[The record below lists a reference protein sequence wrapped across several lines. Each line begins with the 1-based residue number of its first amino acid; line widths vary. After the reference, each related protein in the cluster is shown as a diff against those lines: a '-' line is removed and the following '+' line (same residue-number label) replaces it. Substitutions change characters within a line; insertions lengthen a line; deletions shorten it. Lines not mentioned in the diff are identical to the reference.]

1 MSTETDIFQNIKE
14 IYRRMSRA
22 AMKADRNPADVTLIA
37 VTKTVE
43 TAAIREAVDAGL
55 RVFGESRIQEAQR
68 KVNSEELKVNGKNIE
83 WHLIGH
89 LQRNKAKTAVALF
102 DLIHSLDSID
112 LALEISR
119 QAEKIGKVQEVLI
132 EVKLSAE
139 ETKHGISKDDL
150 PDLAAAINAMTNLRL
165 RGLMTVPPFF
175 EDPEEA
181 RPCFRELRELKER
194 LEDRGFLLPE
204 LSMGMSH
211 DFETAIEEGA
221 TMVRVGTA
229 IFGTRK

>member
-1 MSTETDIFQNIKE
+1 
-14 IYRRMSRA
+14 MSRA
-22 AMKADRNPADVTLIA
+22 AMKADRNPAAVTLIA

-43 TAAIREAVDAGL
+43 TAAIREAIDAGL
-55 RVFGESRIQEAQR
+55 RVFGESRIQEAGA
-68 KVNSEELKVNGKNIE
+68 KIEELPRLLTSDGGLPTVS

-102 DLIHSLDSID
+102 DLIHSLDSVD
-112 LALEISR
+112 LALEIDR
-119 QAEKIGKVQEVLI
+119 QAEKIGKIQEVLI

-139 ETKHGISKDDL
+139 ETKHGISKDEL
-150 PDLAAAINAMTNLRL
+150 PDLAAAISGMTNLRL

-175 EDPEEA
+175 ENPGEA
-181 RPCFRELRELKER
+181 RPCFRELRKLKER
-194 LEDRGFLLPE
+194 LEDLGFLLPE

-211 DFETAIEEGA
+211 DFEAAIEEGA

>member
-1 MSTETDIFQNIKE
+1 MEKDSIFDNIRDVF
-14 IYRRMSRA
+14 IRISRA
-22 AMKADRNPADVTLIA
+22 AMKADREPTEVTLVA
-37 VTKTVE
+37 VTKTVGVG
-43 TAAIREAVDAGL
+43 AIREAIDAGL

-68 KVNSEELKVNGKNIE
+68 KVNSEELKVNGENIK

-112 LALEISR
+112 LALEINR
-119 QAEKIGKVQEVLI
+119 QAEKIGKIQEVLI

-139 ETKHGISKDDL
+139 ETKHGISKDEL
-150 PDLAAAINAMTNLRL
+150 PDFAAAVTGMTNLRL
-165 RGLMTVPPFF
+165 RGLMTVPPFLGN
-175 EDPEEA
+175 PGEA
-181 RPCFRELRELKER
+181 RPYFRELRELREGTEA
-194 LEDRGFLLPE
+194 LGVLLPE
-204 LSMGMSH
+204 LSMGMSD

-229 IFGTRK
+229 IFGKRK